1 MFLINETT
9 TLCQLNEDPVT
20 SRAEKEEES
29 EEENDREMNME
40 EKRKRKRKKDPKRT
54 MAKRLKKKKGNNS

>member
-20 SRAEKEEES
+20 PRAEKEDES
-29 EEENDREMNME
+29 DEENERERNVG

-54 MAKRLKKKKGNNS
+54 TAKRLKKKKGNNS